1 MNYFLF
7 FFCLQF
13 AYSFILSY
21 SNEQLTRMPSFQY
34 AGSSPRN
41 KKVEKKKSDPCPSNT
56 AGMYYDFRHKFGKRS
71 QNVTKGIAGKISLQ
85 FDEYFSNFLHS
96 NFYWYIRDFHYNLLS
111 KAQSYHKNIIFFS
124 DMATSSM
131 ANASS
136 STDGNV
142 ESSSTQQ
149 QSET

>member
-1 MNYFLF
+1 MPAHRLGTKKLKRKNLIHVHQI
-7 FFCLQF
+7 LQVC
-13 AYSFILSY
+13 
-21 SNEQLTRMPSFQY
+21 TRFPS
-34 AGSSPRN
+34 
-41 KKVEKKKSDPCPSNT
+41 
-56 AGMYYDFRHKFGKRS
+56 DFRHKFGKRS

-131 ANASS
+131 ANASP

>member
-1 MNYFLF
+1 MPAHRLGTKKLKRKNLIHVHQI
-7 FFCLQF
+7 LQVC
-13 AYSFILSY
+13 
-21 SNEQLTRMPSFQY
+21 TRYP
-34 AGSSPRN
+34 N
-41 KKVEKKKSDPCPSNT
+41 
-56 AGMYYDFRHKFGKRS
+56 DFRHKFGKRS

>member
-1 MNYFLF
+1 MPAHRLGTKKLKRKNLIHVHQI
-7 FFCLQF
+7 LQVCD
-13 AYSFILSY
+13 
-21 SNEQLTRMPSFQY
+21 TR
-34 AGSSPRN
+34 
-41 KKVEKKKSDPCPSNT
+41 CPN
-56 AGMYYDFRHKFGKRS
+56 DFRHKFGKRS
-71 QNVTKGIAGKISLQ
+71 QNVTKGIAVKISLQ

-96 NFYWYIRDFHYNLLS
+96 NFYWYIRDFHYDLLS

-131 ANASS
+131 ANASP

>member
-1 MNYFLF
+1 MPAHRLGTKKLKRKNLIHVHQI
-7 FFCLQF
+7 LQVC
-13 AYSFILSY
+13 
-21 SNEQLTRMPSFQY
+21 TR
-34 AGSSPRN
+34 
-41 KKVEKKKSDPCPSNT
+41 CPN
-56 AGMYYDFRHKFGKRS
+56 DFRHKFGKRS
-71 QNVTKGIAGKISLQ
+71 QNVTNGIAVKISLQ

-111 KAQSYHKNIIFFS
+111 KAHSYHKNIIFFS

-131 ANASS
+131 ANASP

>member
-56 AGMYYDFRHKFGKRS
+56 AGMY
-71 QNVTKGIAGKISLQ
+71 
-85 FDEYFSNFLHS
+85 
-96 NFYWYIRDFHYNLLS
+96 
-111 KAQSYHKNIIFFS
+111 
-124 DMATSSM
+124 
-131 ANASS
+131 
-136 STDGNV
+136 
-142 ESSSTQQ
+142 
-149 QSET
+149 